1 MTHSNRNFL
10 FAYLLLVA
18 LPVVGLAGV
27 LRSGRNLSAPISV
40 GGTWKINTSPDQLA
54 GIPCGKSLLA
64 PNSAFT
70 VSQSG
75 RAFTLNS
82 PNSAWSAATGTVA
95 GNTISA
101 TLIPSALAARE
112 NGCGDHSLS
121 LTATVD
127 TKASPRS
134 LQGTLRVQDCP
145 VCAAV
150 DFRGI
155 RDEQAKAKE
164 TH

>member
-1 MTHSNRNFL
+1 VTHSNRNFL
-10 FAYLLLVA
+10 FAYVLLVA

-27 LRSGRNLSAPISV
+27 LRSGRILSAPTSV
-40 GGTWKINTSPDQLA
+40 GGTWKISASTDQLA
-54 GIPCGKSLLA
+54 GLPCGKSLLA

-70 VSQSG
+70 IAQSG
-75 RAFTLNS
+75 KAFTLNTS
-82 PNSAWSAATGTVA
+82 NSALSATTGTVE
-95 GNTISA
+95 GTTISA
-101 TLIPSALAARE
+101 TLIPSAVAAKE
-112 NGCGDHSLS
+112 NGCGERSLS

-145 VCAAV
+145 GCAAV
-150 DFRGI
+150 EFRGI

>member
-10 FAYLLLVA
+10 FAYVLLVA

-27 LRSGRNLSAPISV
+27 LRSGRNLSAPTSV
-40 GGTWKINTSPDQLA
+40 SGTWQISASPDQLA
-54 GIPCGKSLLA
+54 GLPCGKSLLV

-70 VSQSG
+70 VAQSG
-75 RAFTLNS
+75 RAFTLNT
-82 PNSAWSAATGTVA
+82 PNSALSATTGTVE
-95 GNTISA
+95 GNTINA
-101 TLIPSALAARE
+101 TLIPSAMAAKQ
-112 NGCGDHSLS
+112 NGCGEHSLS

-134 LQGTLRVQDCP
+134 FQGTLRVQNCP
-145 VCAAV
+145 QCAPV
-150 DFRGI
+150 DFRAV